1 MKYLPVLRLF
11 IKSKVTEG
19 AVAIMSRKNMP
30 DLMYAD
36 IASFI
41 VVIPFIRSAVMSFNR
56 IWTTQ
61 RISTVYSINFSLLVT
76 S

>member
-30 DLMYAD
+30 DLMYAV

-56 IWTTQ
+56 I
-61 RISTVYSINFSLLVT
+61 
-76 S
+76 